1 MTPSD
6 SPFLEVYT
14 RLFKAFGPQH
24 WWPADSPFEVM
35 VGTILTQNTSWTNV
49 EKAILELK
57 RHPFGAQAVFE
68 LDDDELAE
76 RIRSAGYFNV
86 KTRRLK
92 AFLGYYLERYG
103 GDLEAMRRSPPCQLR
118 DELLSVNG
126 IGDETADCILL
137 YALNMPSFV
146 IDAYTRRIFGRL
158 GMLDAEAAYENL
170 QAKISNS
177 IPQDVELFNEYHALI
192 VVLGK
197 NTCRPRPRCKSCPL
211 TGMCS
216 FSKSGR
222 S

>member
-1 MTPSD
+1 
-6 SPFLEVYT
+6 
-14 RLFKAFGPQH
+14 
-24 WWPADSPFEVM
+24 
-35 VGTILTQNTSWTNV
+35 
-49 EKAILELK
+49 
-57 RHPFGAQAVFE
+57 
-68 LDDDELAE
+68 
-76 RIRSAGYFNV
+76 
-86 KTRRLK
+86 
-92 AFLGYYLERYG
+92 
-103 GDLEAMRRSPPCQLR
+103 MRRSPPCQLR

-158 GMLDAEAAYENL
+158 GMLDAEAAYEDL

-197 NTCRPRPRCKSCPL
+197 NTCRPRPRCKFCPL
-211 TGMCS
+211 AGMCS
-216 FSKSGR
+216 FSKSRR